1 MQPDT
6 VLAGGVTLVA
16 PVIANAQTKTKGQND
31 GTIVLPATLKNS
43 EGQDVK
49 VTAVIKD
56 VKGNV
61 ATNNELAPNVYIANF
76 SAEGYKDV
84 SAGVA
89 VTDKP

>member
-1 MQPDT
+1 M
-6 VLAGGVTLVA
+6 AGTVTLVA
-16 PVIANAQTKTKGQND
+16 PVIANVQTKTKGNND

-43 EGQDVK
+43 KGQDVK

-56 VKGNV
+56 VKGHV
-61 ATNNELAPNVYIANF
+61 ATNNELAPNVYVVTF
-76 SAEGYKDV
+76 SAEGYADV

>member
-1 MQPDT
+1 M
-6 VLAGGVTLVA
+6 AECKC
-16 PVIANAQTKTKGQND
+16 IANVQTKTKGHND
-31 GTIVLPATLKNS
+31 GTIVLPATLKDS
-43 EGQDVK
+43 KGRDVK
-49 VTAVIKD
+49 VTATIKD

-61 ATNNELAPNVYIANF
+61 ATNNELAPGVYVATL